1 MSPKKEKKRLQGLV
15 DAVSAILG
23 DDQKAKK
30 LRKVKALESFIGKL
44 EKKERD
50 LEKELSGSSLK
61 GKLAKEKSRQVETLG
76 KQIKKA
82 WKILADMKK

>member
-23 DDQKAKK
+23 DDQEAKK
-30 LRKVKALESFIGKL
+30 LRKVKALERFIGKL
-44 EKKERD
+44 ENKERD
-50 LEKELSGSSLK
+50 LDKELSKDSLK
-61 GKLAKEKSRQVETLG
+61 EKVAREKSRQVETLG

-82 WKILADMKK
+82 RKILADMKK